1 MSAQALDPR
10 LAQQAIDTLARFG
23 GNETKAAEHLKLPRA
38 TFQSRLKAAKR
49 QDMAEPDVK
58 PDLLDEEKLAAKD
71 QVRALKAALASA
83 QRDNITAE
91 HVRKHII
98 GLAAMRPDP
107 PKWLVDVKRN
117 PNGIAGVPSVMF
129 SDWHWGEVVDPAQIN
144 GINEY
149 NLDIA
154 RRRMRSL
161 VETVIDLSFNH
172 MTGAN
177 YPGIVVNLGGDMI
190 SGEIHEELTESNE
203 LPSMPTLLDLYGN
216 LIWAITTLADR
227 FGKVFVPC
235 VVGNHGRTTRKP
247 RAKNRVYSNFD
258 WMLYQLLEKHFTAN
272 GDARVQF
279 LIPSGVDAH
288 YRVYGHRYLLTHGD
302 SIGGRG
308 GDGWS
313 GMVLPVT
320 KGNVKTR
327 ISSSRLGQDFDTMVI
342 GHWHTYWPTPSIIV
356 NGCLKGYDEYAKVEL
371 RASPEAP
378 CQALWF
384 THPKHGITCHWRV
397 LVDGAQQPVA
407 KDWVTF

>member
-1 MSAQALDPR
+1 MSTPPLDPR
-10 LAQQAIDTLARFG
+10 LAREAIDVLARFG
-23 GNETKAAEHLKLPRA
+23 GNQVKAAEHLNMPRA
-38 TFQSRLKAAKR
+38 TLQSRLKAAKR
-49 QDMAEPDVK
+49 LNMAEPDVK

-71 QVRALKAALASA
+71 QVRALKAALVTA
-83 QRDNITAE
+83 QRESITAE
-91 HVRKHII
+91 HVRRHII
-98 GLAAMRPDP
+98 GLAEMRPEP

-117 PNGIAGVPSVMF
+117 PHGIAGVPSVMW

-149 NLDIA
+149 NMEIA
-154 RRRMRSL
+154 RTRMRRL
-161 VETVIDLSFNH
+161 VETTIDLCFNH
-172 MTGAN
+172 MTGAK

-190 SGEIHEELTESNE
+190 SGDIHEELSETNE

-216 LIWAITTLADR
+216 LVWAISALADK

-235 VVGNHGRTTRKP
+235 VVGNHGRNTRKP
-247 RAKNRVYSNFD
+247 RMKNRVYSNFD
-258 WMLYQLLEKHFTAN
+258 WLLYQFLEKHFER
-272 GDARVQF
+272 DPRIRF
-279 LIPSGVDAH
+279 LVPTGVDAH
-288 YRVYGHRYLLTHGD
+288 YRVYDHRYLLTHGD

-313 GMVLPVT
+313 GMVLPVM

-327 ISSSRLGQDFDTMVI
+327 ISSSRLGQDFDTMII
-342 GHWHTYWPTPSIIV
+342 GHWHQYWPTPAVIV

-371 RASPEAP
+371 RASPESP

-397 LVDGAQQPVA
+397 LVDGMQQPQA

>member
-1 MSAQALDPR
+1 MSQAPLDPK
-10 LAQQAIDTLARFG
+10 LAQQAVDTLARFG
-23 GNETKAAEHLKLPRA
+23 GNQTKAYEHLGLSKS
-38 TFQSRLKAAKR
+38 TFQNRLKAAARIGVK
-49 QDMAEPDVK
+49 APDLEA
-58 PDLLDEEKLAAKD
+58 DLLDEEKLAAKD
-71 QVRALKAALASA
+71 QIRALKGALAKS

-98 GLAAMRPDP
+98 GLAEMSPTP
-107 PKWLVDVKRN
+107 PNWLIDAKRN
-117 PNGIAGVPSVMF
+117 PHGIAGVPSVMW

-149 NLDIA
+149 NIAIA
-154 RRRMRSL
+154 RRRLKSL
-161 VETVIDLSFNH
+161 VEHTIDLCFNH
-172 MTGAN
+172 MTGAK

-190 SGEIHEELTESNE
+190 SGDIHEELSESNE
-203 LPSMPTLLDLYGN
+203 LPSMPTLLDLWGN
-216 LIWAITTLADR
+216 LQWAISQLADR

-235 VVGNHGRTTRKP
+235 VVGNHGRNTRKP

-258 WMLYQLLEKHFTAN
+258 WLLYQFLEKHFER
-272 GDARVQF
+272 DPRVQF
-279 LIPSGVDAH
+279 LIPTGVDAH

-313 GMVLPVT
+313 GMVLPVM

-327 ISSSRLGQDFDTMVI
+327 ISSSRLGQDFDTMI
-342 GHWHTYWPTPSIIV
+342 MGHWHQYWPTPAVIV

-378 CQALWF
+378 AQALWF
-384 THPKHGITCHWRV
+384 THPKYGITCHWRV
-397 LVDGAQQPVA
+397 LVDGVQQPQQR
-407 KDWVTF
+407 DWVTF